1 MMTRALVA
9 AATALSVFAT
19 PLAAH
24 ADDWKRGH
32 GHGGY
37 AYGNGYSY
45 KHGGYRAYDH
55 NRYYGHNRYYDRR
68 DWRGHGSYRHHK
80 DDDDGDA
87 VVAGVAGLAIGA
99 LIGSAIA
106 SDRARTAPPP
116 PPVRYPPPRYD
127 GYGWRDDGY
136 DRRGRI
142 CVTREDVWDAYQRR
156 YISVETSR
164 YC

>member
-1 MMTRALVA
+1 MRSITRALVA
-9 AATALSVFAT
+9 ATTTLSVLAT

-24 ADDWKRGH
+24 ADDWKRNH

-37 AYGNGYSY
+37 AYGDGYRY
-45 KHGGYRAYDH
+45 AHGGYGHRAYDH
-55 NRYYGHNRYYDRR
+55 GRHYDRR
-68 DWRGHGSYRHHK
+68 DHYNYRK
-80 DDDDGDA
+80 DDHGDA
-87 VVAGVAGLAIGA
+87 IVAGVAGLAIGA

-106 SDRARTAPPP
+106 SDRARTSPPP
-116 PPVRYPPPRYD
+116 ARYSPPRYD

-142 CVTREDVWDAYQRR
+142 CVSREDVWDAYQRR